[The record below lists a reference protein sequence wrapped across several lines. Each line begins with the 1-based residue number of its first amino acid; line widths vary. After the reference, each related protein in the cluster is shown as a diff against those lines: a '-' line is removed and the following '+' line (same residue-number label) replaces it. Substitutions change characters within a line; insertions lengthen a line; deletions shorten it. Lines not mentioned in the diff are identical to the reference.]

1 MRYYQKGEFQ
11 KKEEGIPDPEE
22 LFEIFLRC
30 WCMETCTPRLRK
42 QWNKD
47 NPTLG
52 QCAVTAFL
60 VQDLV
65 GGEVYGIPLKD
76 GGIHCFN
83 VVDDC
88 VFDLTSEQFGD
99 EILDYIVCT
108 KQSRDIHFANEEKR
122 KRYEYLK
129 AKVMEAM
136 KA

>member
-88 VFDLTSEQFGD
+88 VFDLTSEQFHGETLNYED
-99 EILDYIVCT
+99 SQI
-108 KQSRDIHFANEEKR
+108 QSRQQHFQRTEK
-122 KRYEYLK
+122 KQRYELLK
-129 AKVMEAM
+129 EEVLQELQF
-136 KA
+136 